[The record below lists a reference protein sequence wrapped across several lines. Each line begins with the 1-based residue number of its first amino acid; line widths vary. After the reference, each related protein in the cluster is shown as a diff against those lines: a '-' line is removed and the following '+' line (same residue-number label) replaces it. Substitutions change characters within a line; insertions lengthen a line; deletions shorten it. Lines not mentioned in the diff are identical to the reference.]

1 MLINTKNF
9 TNKFLNKDVF
19 TKENT
24 EISNSVGII
33 YSPDLTDSYAL
44 EKDKGQ
50 DITNIH
56 SVESITV
63 KQLNDEKDWEDD
75 PTYMDNSPYSQVRAV
90 VEAADDLTIRVN
102 H

>member
-9 TNKFLNKDVF
+9 TNKFLNKDVS
-19 TKENT
+19 TRENT

-56 SVESITV
+56 S
-63 KQLNDEKDWEDD
+63 
-75 PTYMDNSPYSQVRAV
+75 
-90 VEAADDLTIRVN
+90 
-102 H
+102 